1 MIWWEQDDPAGKA
14 LFHEKFVHKKKFTV
28 FAGQE
33 ELHEKFELSEGG
45 SHPTPQSMYSRIL
58 YTNTPTEWGM
68 QVYYSGVPD
77 ERAWAIELF
86 SRLLTCFV
94 IEQTFFNDFKVRLE
108 LDPTL
113 MRMRQEFE
121 IHKEKLRPFLIKR
134 YKIKDPGPYPTKRH
148 APATAAS
155 MTKPDDTAI

>member
-1 MIWWEQDDPAGKA
+1 
-14 LFHEKFVHKKKFTV
+14 
-28 FAGQE
+28 
-33 ELHEKFELSEGG
+33 
-45 SHPTPQSMYSRIL
+45 
-58 YTNTPTEWGM
+58 M

-134 YKIKDPGPYPTKRH
+134 LQDQRSRSIPNQEARTGHCRFYDQAR
-148 APATAAS
+148 
-155 MTKPDDTAI
+155 

>member
-1 MIWWEQDDPAGKA
+1 
-14 LFHEKFVHKKKFTV
+14 
-28 FAGQE
+28 
-33 ELHEKFELSEGG
+33 
-45 SHPTPQSMYSRIL
+45 MYSRII
-58 YTNTPTEWGM
+58 YTDTPTERGM
-68 QVYYSGVPD
+68 QVFYSGVPD

-113 MRMRQEFE
+113 MNMRQEFA
-121 IHKEKLRPFLIKR
+121 IHKEKLRPFIIKK
-134 YKIKDPGPYPTKRH
+134 YDIKDPGSYPTKVH
-148 APATAAS
+148 ASATAAS